1 MNTPIARVARA
12 ANTPTAAPTA
22 DPTATA
28 DDFEYED
35 GAPSTDTE
43 GVDVDVDVE
52 KVVAFSVTNAVIEL
66 GGISVVSRSVVYIT

>member
-28 DDFEYED
+28 DDFEDED

-43 GVDVDVDVE
+43 GVDVDVE
-52 KVVAFSVTNAVIEL
+52 KVVASSVMSAVIEL